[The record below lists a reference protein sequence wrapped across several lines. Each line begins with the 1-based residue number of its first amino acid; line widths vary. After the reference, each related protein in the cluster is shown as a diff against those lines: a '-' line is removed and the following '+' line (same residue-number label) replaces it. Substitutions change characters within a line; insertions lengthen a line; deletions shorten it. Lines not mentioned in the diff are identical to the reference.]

1 MKLVIRYEIIG
12 TTHLWILHLK
22 FDHKLRASSA
32 QCASTSD
39 SGFSDSFVLQRVTI
53 HASYAALYEY
63 ISVTKWKRT
72 QFGAATAHSNG
83 PAAIFV
89 ITSIC
94 SGHIRV
100 LLKCSTA
107 LWLAAVKRFIKALI
121 TRYATSSELHFPVD
135 KPPFLF
141 LLPFASSCCRK
152 RLRPPPQVWCLWQVN
167 KSSLSWAFKAINS
180 Q

>member
-1 MKLVIRYEIIG
+1 MCVNFRQRLFRLICITKSHNSRL
-12 TTHLWILHLK
+12 
-22 FDHKLRASSA
+22 LR
-32 QCASTSD
+32 
-39 SGFSDSFVLQRVTI
+39 GVVRV
-53 HASYAALYEY
+53 Y
-63 ISVTKWKRT
+63 ISYKVKTNSIWCR
-72 QFGAATAHSNG
+72 HSSGNG

-135 KPPFLF
+135 KPPFLL
-141 LLPFASSCCRK
+141 LLPFARWCCRK
-152 RLRPPPQVWCLWQVN
+152 RLRTPPQVWCLWQVN
-167 KSSLSWAFKAINS
+167 KLSLSWAFKAINS

>member
-1 MKLVIRYEIIG
+1 MHKTPFVGSQMKLVIRYEITG

-72 QFGAATAHSNG
+72 QFWCRHSSGNG
-83 PAAIFV
+83 LAAIFV

-121 TRYATSSELHFPVD
+121 TRNATSSELHFPVD
-135 KPPFLF
+135 KP
-141 LLPFASSCCRK
+141 LLPPPSVCMRLLQETPTSS
-152 RLRPPPQVWCLWQVN
+152 P
-167 KSSLSWAFKAINS
+167 SSLVSVAG
-180 Q
+180 